1 MLLPY
6 FEIVIA
12 LAENF
17 PYMVA
22 LTVCVAAVARKGA
35 RPYVL
40 FAPVAVIIAIIACVV
55 AEGHTWNPTGKVSL
69 RSAIEAYIQTGEG
82 DLHQILETD
91 QYAPVFGK
99 EELSRFL
106 KTWLPGV
113 LAHNTGSDNEADV
126 PVAYNKGDD
135 WFEATLGEPMIYTGA
150 IYAPGGN
157 DDLVEAQRKKM
168 RYVLDST
175 DVQPGDQVLD
185 IGCGWGRLLEWYAD
199 HGAYATG
206 VTLSSDQ
213 AAYGRKLNKRH
224 GDKVKIVLENF
235 MTVDLPKKG
244 YKVISSLEMAEHV
257 GIRNYQPFLQKV
269 YEFLADDGTLYFQV
283 AGLRRGYGEYFA
295 LEELVWGLF
304 MDEHVFPGAEASCP
318 LGWVITQL
326 ERAGFEVQR
335 AQNLGWHYSQTLA
348 HWLDVWESKEAS
360 ITKVYG
366 AMAFRRWKVFLKWSV
381 RIARRGGSTVFMIVA
396 NKAGF
401 EKARIETQDR
411 LVKQLNFDTI
421 RM

>member
-1 MLLPY
+1 
-6 FEIVIA
+6 
-12 LAENF
+12 
-17 PYMVA
+17 
-22 LTVCVAAVARKGA
+22 
-35 RPYVL
+35 
-40 FAPVAVIIAIIACVV
+40 
-55 AEGHTWNPTGKVSL
+55 
-69 RSAIEAYIQTGEG
+69 
-82 DLHQILETD
+82 
-91 QYAPVFGK
+91 
-99 EELSRFL
+99 
-106 KTWLPGV
+106 
-113 LAHNTGSDNEADV
+113 
-126 PVAYNKGDD
+126 
-135 WFEATLGEPMIYTGA
+135 
-150 IYAPGGN
+150 
-157 DDLVEAQRKKM
+157 M

-244 YKVISSLEMAEHV
+244 YNVISSLEMAEHV

-269 YEFLADDGTLYFQV
+269 YDLLADDGTLYFQV

-360 ITKVYG
+360 ITRVHGVHDRGEQGGLREG
-366 AMAFRRWKVFLKWSV
+366 AYRDAGSPCQAAQLRYDPHVSRHVSVFPGGWAKRSSSAIIDDQQFLYRPTKPAILISKLLYRLRRLHAAKSIQEMICAVPPEVVQSAARPNLSVFKN
-381 RIARRGGSTVFMIVA
+381 G
-396 NKAGF
+396 
-401 EKARIETQDR
+401 E
-411 LVKQLNFDTI
+411 
-421 RM
+421 